1 MLRRH
6 PKVRALPALAA
17 VMLFGA
23 LACDSGTNPIRVGP
37 PAKLVIVSGNQQQAT
52 VGTELPYAVVI
63 QVTDADGNPVQ
74 GQLINFRVTS
84 GGGSVFAGS
93 SLTNGNGQ
101 ARERWTLG
109 TDASSAQTL
118 EARAVDNAT
127 GVPLVFAM
135 FSATA
140 VAGPASSLD
149 KVGGDA
155 QNGSVGQPTP
165 TAPSVRVR
173 DQYGNPV
180 GGATVAFAVTS
191 GAGTV
196 SAPSVVTG
204 ANGIASVT
212 WTLGTTAGAQSLTAT
227 VGGITP
233 ASFTATAAPVG
244 AVRLSTP
251 IGPATAQPG
260 VYIQVTTTLLDAY
273 GNQVPQ
279 AGVPVTIANGTGG
292 GSLAGTTTVATDGSG
307 IAHFT
312 IQINALAGPHTL
324 VVSSP
329 GLTGATSANIQV
341 VTGPGLVI
349 QKVSGDAQVD
359 TIQAPLNPLVVRVTD
374 AGGNPIVGQPV
385 KFFVGVVETGTAYN
399 YNNTA
404 SVTGGIQQTGADG
417 TASPTSVS
425 LGTCFD
431 YAPCPPP
438 IIVAT
443 LDMNASAGSADA
455 GPYTTF
461 TATIKPGNPV
471 ALTGSWA
478 PLTPGSSAP
487 AGSKLSFTPVV
498 RVTDRLG
505 NGINGLTVTFVV
517 TKGGGTLTGATP
529 TTENDRYDQ
538 RSGMNHAGFGYLG
551 SWTLG
556 PTPGTNTVEG
566 RFGTLTPVVFTMTGT

>member
-1 MLRRH
+1 MLCRH
-6 PKVRALPALAA
+6 PKVRALHALAA
-17 VMLFGA
+17 VMLAGA
-23 LACDSGTNPIRVGP
+23 LACESSTNPIRVGP

-52 VGTELPYAVVI
+52 VGTELANAIVI

-84 GGGSVFAGS
+84 GGGSVYAGS
-93 SLTNGNGQ
+93 SLTNDNGE

-109 TDASSAQTL
+109 TDAAAAQTL

-127 GVPLVFAM
+127 GAPLVFAT

-140 VAGPASSLD
+140 VAGPASSLEMLA
-149 KVGGDA
+149 GDA
-155 QNGSVGQPTP
+155 QNGTIGQTTP

-180 GGATVAFAVTS
+180 GGATVVFAVTS
-191 GAGTV
+191 GGGAV

-204 ANGIASVT
+204 ANGIASVA

-227 VGGITP
+227 VSGIAP
-233 ASFTATAAPVG
+233 VAFTATAAPAG

-260 VYIQVTTTLLDAY
+260 VDIQVTTTLLDAY

-279 AGVPVTIANGTGG
+279 AGVSVTITNGTGG
-292 GSLAGTTTVATDGSG
+292 GTLAGTTTVATDGSG
-307 IAHFT
+307 VAHFT

-341 VTGPGLVI
+341 VTGPALVI

-359 TIQAPLNPLVVRVTD
+359 TIQAFLQPLVVRVTD
-374 AGGNPIVGQPV
+374 AGGNPIAGQPV
-385 KFFVGVVETGTAYN
+385 NFFVDHNPAGGAYS
-399 YNNTA
+399 YNATA
-404 SVTGGIQQTGADG
+404 SVTGGLQQTGADG
-417 TASPTSVS
+417 TASPTSVR

-431 YAPCPPP
+431 NGVCPPP
-438 IIVAT
+438 MITAT
-443 LDMNASAGSADA
+443 LDMNAAPMSANA
-455 GPYTTF
+455 GPTTSF
-461 TATIKPGNPV
+461 FATIKPGNPV

-487 AGSKLSFTPVV
+487 AGSKLLFTPVV

-517 TKGGGTLTGATP
+517 TSGGGTLTGATP
-529 TTENDRYDQ
+529 TTENDRYDE
-538 RSGMNHAGFGYLG
+538 RSGTNHAGFGYLG